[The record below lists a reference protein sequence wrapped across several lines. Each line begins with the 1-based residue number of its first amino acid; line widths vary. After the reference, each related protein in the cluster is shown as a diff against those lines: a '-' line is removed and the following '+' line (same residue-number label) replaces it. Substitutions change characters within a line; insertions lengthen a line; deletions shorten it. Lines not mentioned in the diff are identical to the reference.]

1 MAMICYAPYVIIR
14 YGPYDML
21 HIKIEDLKSYEFH
34 FKEFTLK
41 QLYRT
46 HNEYVKSAVRKEDLL
61 IWNVKDGWEPL
72 CSFLGKEI
80 PNHPVPHDNK
90 GGDMKWN
97 ENYASKCKIFVTHIQ
112 KLKIRF

>member
-1 MAMICYAPYVIIR
+1 MF
-14 YGPYDML
+14 
-21 HIKIEDLKSYEFH
+21 EFH
-34 FKEFTLK
+34 YTEFTLK

-97 ENYASKCKIFVTHIQ
+97 ENYASKCKTFVACFSKHQ
-112 KLKIRF
+112 IRFSNRGYWK